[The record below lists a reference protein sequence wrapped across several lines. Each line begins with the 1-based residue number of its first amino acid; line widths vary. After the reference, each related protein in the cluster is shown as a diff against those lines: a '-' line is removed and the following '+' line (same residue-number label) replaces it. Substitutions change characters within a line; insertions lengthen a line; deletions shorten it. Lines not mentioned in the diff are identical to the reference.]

1 MVLIYNEKFGVGYIM
16 ENKIKMPAA
25 YNVMNEEEM
34 TYTYG
39 GDNSDAAALGYLIG
53 STISIGNYI
62 WGVAKTREW
71 IKENKEGRTFG
82 QLLSKGMDDISA
94 YMSQSLW
101 NAISGG
107 YTVVNVTS
115 WSLVLWPVTAIAWLT
130 A

>member
-1 MVLIYNEKFGVGYIM
+1 M
-16 ENKIKMPAA
+16 EMNLQMPVS
-25 YNVMNEEEM
+25 YSVMNEEEM

-39 GDNSDAAALGYLIG
+39 GDAYDDSYNSAYALGSFIG

-71 IKENKEGRTFG
+71 ITKNKQGRTFG
-82 QLLSKGMDDISA
+82 QLLSKGMDDVTS

-101 NAISGG
+101 TAIVGG
-107 YTVVNVTS
+107 YTILNVTG
-115 WSLVLWPVTAIAWLT
+115 WSLVLWPVTAIAWVT